1 MTAISPMSFCDSVYR
16 QTTLRGRQMINQ
28 LVLIKAGLVGG
39 VLDLVLSLLTL
50 AVRNY
55 TNDIISL
62 KTVTNNNFSE

>member
-1 MTAISPMSFCDSVYR
+1 M
-16 QTTLRGRQMINQ
+16 TLRGQQIINQ
-28 LVLIKAGLVGG
+28 LVLIEAGLVGG

-55 TNDIISL
+55 TNNIISL